1 MKTVKTSSAPAAIGP
16 YSQAV
21 KEKNFVFLSGQL
33 GIDPESRELAGESTA
48 EQAEQALMNI
58 SKVLQA
64 AGTGID
70 RVVKTT
76 VFLKNIR
83 DFSDFNEVYKN
94 FFSEPFPAR
103 SCVQV
108 AALPMDAKVEIE
120 VIAGYGK

>member
-1 MKTVKTSSAPAAIGP
+1 MNAIKTPHAPAAIGP

-21 KEKNFVFLSGQL
+21 KTKNFVFLSGQL
-33 GIDPESRELAGESTA
+33 GIDPDSREFAGESTA
-48 EQAEQALMNI
+48 EQAEQALRNI
-58 SKVLQA
+58 AEVLKT
-64 AGTGID
+64 AGASLGN
-70 RVVKTT
+70 VVKTT

-120 VIAGYGK
+120 VIAELDK

>member
-1 MKTVKTSSAPAAIGP
+1 MKIIKTTGAPAAIGP

-33 GIDPESRELAGESTA
+33 GIDPESRELSGESTA
-48 EQAEQALMNI
+48 EQAEQALINI
-58 SKVLQA
+58 SKVLKA
-64 AGTGID
+64 AGPGMD
-70 RVVKTT
+70 KVVKTT
-76 VFLKNIR
+76 VFLKNIK

>member
-1 MKTVKTSSAPAAIGP
+1 MKAVKTTGAPAAIGP

-33 GIDPESRELAGESTA
+33 GIDPELREFAGESTA
-48 EQAEQALMNI
+48 EQAEQALLNI
-58 SKVLQA
+58 SKVLEA
-64 AGTGID
+64 AGSGLDKVI
-70 RVVKTT
+70 KTT
-76 VFLKNIR
+76 VFLKNIK
-83 DFSDFNEVYKN
+83 DFSDFNEVYKE

-120 VIAGYGK
+120 VIAGCGK